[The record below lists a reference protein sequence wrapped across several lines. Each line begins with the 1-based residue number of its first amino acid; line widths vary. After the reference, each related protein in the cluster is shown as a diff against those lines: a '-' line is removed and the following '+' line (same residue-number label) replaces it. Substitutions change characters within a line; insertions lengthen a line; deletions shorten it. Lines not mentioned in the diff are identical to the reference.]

1 MSGVSVVIPVKDGAR
16 YLGEVLSAVL
26 GEGVDEVLVIDSGS
40 RDGSATVARAAGA
53 SVVSI
58 APGSFGHGRT
68 RNLGV
73 ERTSGELVA
82 FLTQDATPT
91 PGWLEAHRAALALD
105 PRVGASYGPH
115 LPRPD
120 TSPMIARELVDFFA
134 TFSPDGTPV
143 VQDRSGPSFLSNV
156 NAVYRRE
163 CWEEVR
169 FRDLAYAEDQAF
181 GVDLLAAGW
190 LKAYHPDA
198 AVLHA
203 HDYGTLEFMRRY
215 FDEYRG
221 LRASMGHVEPFGVRT
236 GARHVRALVA
246 GDRRWM
252 REQGWNP
259 RQRAAWTARSAVH
272 HSGRKGFSALGSR
285 AERLP
290 APVQR
295 AISLEGTAAAGRG
308 GAAGT
313 ALPGEPR
320 AATPSGDPCPEAPS
334 GGPRREAPSGLP
346 PSRPVRGWRRRWE
359 YEDVASW
366 LREGT
371 APLAAP
377 VKGMSARSSLH
388 IAMLIPAF
396 RRGSGGHA
404 LLFQLL
410 LELERMGH
418 TCTIWHV
425 DPLGIQ
431 PEPAAVIRRAIRE
444 HFAPV
449 GAPVFK
455 DFGEWFG
462 ADVALATGW
471 QTVYQALRLPD
482 CRARVYVVNDHEPEF
497 YATSAEARWAE
508 ESYRQGLY
516 CVCGSP
522 WLRDLMRSRYGAPG
536 SVFDYGV
543 DHDAYAPRPVARR
556 PDTVVFYARHVTPR
570 RAVVLGL
577 GALDELRRRRPE
589 VRLVLFGESQP
600 VATTFDH
607 EHVGI
612 ASPEQLSWLY
622 SKATVGLSLS
632 MTNFSLIPKE
642 MMACGLPVVELT
654 GASARSILG
663 RDGPIELADFDPF
676 ALADA
681 IERLLDDDELRARRS
696 REGAE
701 LVAST
706 TWSRG
711 ARQLE
716 DGVRAALRAR
726 EMDAHAA
733 RSGASPA
740 STRR

>member
-1 MSGVSVVIPVKDGAR
+1 MSAVSVVIPVKDGAR
-16 YLGEVLSAVL
+16 YLGEVLAAVF
-26 GEGVDEVLVIDSGS
+26 GSSVDEVLVIDSGS

-82 FLTQDATPT
+82 FLTQDATPS

-134 TFSPDGTPV
+134 TFSPDGVPV

-203 HDYGTLEFMRRY
+203 HDYGALEFMRRY

-252 REQGWNP
+252 REQGWDP
-259 RQRAAWTARSAVH
+259 RRRAAWTARSAVH
-272 HSGRKGFSALGSR
+272 HSGRKAFSSLGSR

-290 APVQR
+290 AGVQR
-295 AISLEGTAAAGRG
+295 AISLEGTAAERSSFEQVPGGVARPSSDPLPAGAPPPSSGAVPAGRAQSSS
-308 GAAGT
+308 GA
-313 ALPGEPR
+313 
-320 AATPSGDPCPEAPS
+320 
-334 GGPRREAPSGLP
+334 P
-346 PSRPVRGWRRRWE
+346 PSRPVRGWLRRWE

-371 APLAAP
+371 APLVAS
-377 VKGMSARSSLH
+377 VEGMSERSSLH
-388 IAMLIPAF
+388 VAMLLPAF

-404 LLFQLL
+404 LLLQLL

-431 PEPAAVIRRAIRE
+431 PSPAPVIRGAIRE

-449 GAPVFK
+449 RAPVFK
-455 DFGEWFG
+455 DLGEWFG

-471 QTVYQALRLPD
+471 QTVYPALRLPD

-522 WLRDLMRSRYGAPG
+522 WLRDLMRSRYGASG

-543 DHDAYAPRPVARR
+543 DHDVYVPRAVARR
-556 PDTVVFYARHVTPR
+556 RDTVVFYARHTTPR
-570 RAVVLGL
+570 RAVVLGVR
-577 GALDELRRRRPE
+577 ALEELRRRRPD
-589 VRLVLFGESQP
+589 VRLVLFGDEGLL
-600 VATTFDH
+600 ATTFDY

-612 ASPEQLSWLY
+612 ARPEQLSWLY
-622 SKATVGLSLS
+622 SEATVGLSLS

-642 MMACGLPVVELT
+642 MMACGLPVVELA
-654 GASARSILG
+654 GASAESILG
-663 RDGPIELADFDPF
+663 RDGPIELAAFDPF

-681 IERLLDDDELRARRS
+681 MERLLDDDELRARRS
-696 REGAE
+696 REGVE
-701 LVAST
+701 LASST
-706 TWSRG
+706 TWSRA

-716 DGVRAALRAR
+716 DGVRAALRER
-726 EMDAHAA
+726 EASAPRAA
-733 RSGASPA
+733 ASPA
-740 STRR
+740 SAGR